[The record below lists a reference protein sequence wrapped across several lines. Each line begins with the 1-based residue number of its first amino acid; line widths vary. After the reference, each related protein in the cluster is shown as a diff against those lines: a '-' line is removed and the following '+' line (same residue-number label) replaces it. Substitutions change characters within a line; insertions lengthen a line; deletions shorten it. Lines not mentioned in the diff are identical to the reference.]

1 MNFKNFDLNL
11 LRVLQALLIERSTV
25 KAAERLNMSQPAVS
39 SALRRIRDAL
49 GDPVLERSGR
59 GLEPT
64 PFALALADDLTDA
77 LARLESVL
85 QPVSAFDPRLSQRTF
100 RFSASDYFADF
111 LMPRLVTRFATDAPQ
126 ARLQLMPLDSKDH
139 LDSLERFNT
148 DLILFLS
155 VPIPDWMRAQE
166 VFTSAF
172 SILAAKDHSALRQAG
187 IAPGARIP
195 MALYCGASHGL
206 YSPSGETKTW
216 VDEELGRLGHR
227 RHIRQTTSTFHSLAR
242 VVEASDL
249 LATVPALTAQE
260 FAARYALDVYQ
271 HPLVNARSHIMM
283 AWHYRSHDKP
293 DQIWFRGLIETELRA
308 LQARTPPK

>member
-25 KAAERLNMSQPAVS
+25 RAAARLNMSQPAVS
-39 SALRRIRDAL
+39 AALGRIRDAL

-85 QPVSAFDPRLSQRTF
+85 QPVSAFEPARSQRTF

-111 LMPRLVTRFATDAPQ
+111 LMPRLVTRFAEDAPQ
-126 ARLQLMPLDSKDH
+126 ARLQLMPLDSTDH

-166 VFTSAF
+166 VFTSTFA
-172 SILAAKDHSALRQAG
+172 IVAAKDHSVLKQAG
-187 IAPGARIP
+187 ITPGEQIP

-249 LATVPALTAQE
+249 LATVPALTAHE
-260 FAARYALDVYQ
+260 FAARYQLDVYQ

-293 DQIWFRGLIETELRA
+293 DHIWFRSLIETELAR
-308 LQARTPPK
+308 LQATTGNA